1 MKKMAALL
9 LSLLLVLSVLPAF
22 AEEEAVYRTLYSG
35 EIGTLNYLT
44 TGTTNE
50 FTVSA
55 NIIDT
60 LVERDKYGNIVPAWQ
75 RAGN

>member
-1 MKKMAALL
+1 MTQLTKKSLALL
-9 LSLLLVLSVLPAF
+9 LAAVMLLAVLPVAT
-22 AEEEAVYRTLYSG
+22 AEDEAVYRTLYSG

-60 LVERDKYGNIVPAWQ
+60 LVERD
-75 RAGN
+75 